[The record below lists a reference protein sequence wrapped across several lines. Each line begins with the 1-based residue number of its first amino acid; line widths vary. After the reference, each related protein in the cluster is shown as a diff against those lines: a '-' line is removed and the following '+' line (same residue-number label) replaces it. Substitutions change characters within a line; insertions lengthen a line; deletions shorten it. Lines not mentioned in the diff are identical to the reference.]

1 MGAYRNLEDR
11 AERAPTEKLRKI
23 LLTRAERHREL
34 FKAGQDRE
42 YAAAARA
49 EARAARIA
57 ARDAR
62 ASASASVRA
71 RHAPAPR
78 RAPRARS
85 PTPNMTLDEM
95 LQMSFPRR

>member
-62 ASASASVRA
+62 ASASASVR
-71 RHAPAPR
+71 HVPAPR